1 MTSLGDIDPLPAVR
15 FGVIDGHRPP
25 NISGW
30 MLTRRTVT
38 TAGYFIY
45 SALQFITALRD
56 SLLASGL
63 DRLAVL
69 ASVAEVL
76 SCKK

>member
-1 MTSLGDIDPLPAVR
+1 
-15 FGVIDGHRPP
+15 
-25 NISGW
+25 

-63 DRLAVL
+63 DRFAVL
-69 ASVAEVL
+69 DIDAEVSSARNDQQASKQAGRNL
-76 SCKK
+76 TLPQSFVD

>member
-1 MTSLGDIDPLPAVR
+1 
-15 FGVIDGHRPP
+15 
-25 NISGW
+25 

-38 TAGYFIY
+38 TAGNFIY

-63 DRLAVL
+63 DRFAVL
-69 ASVAEVL
+69 VSDAEVS